1 VNHKLKVFGTLTFHL
16 GVQART
22 IAATTNQKEFARL
35 IHTSLGYVR
44 DYACETANPEE
55 VAVAMGCCETAFAK
69 CPTCG
74 DWKKIS

>member
-1 VNHKLKVFGTLTFHL
+1 MNRKLKVFGTTTFIL

-22 IAATTNQKEFARL
+22 VAATTSQKEFARL
-35 IHTSLGYVR
+35 IGTSLGYVR
-44 DYACETANPEE
+44 DYACETGNLEE